1 LRYII
6 LIISFVVLGQV
17 SAGAQGKNGSV
28 SGHFIVYS
36 IQSITVTSL
45 SGVIA
50 FNTPNDYFNGVI
62 ANNYANIKIKS
73 NTNWIVSFS
82 AQSTYFTA
90 LSKNASTDM
99 PAGVM
104 AIRINGHSGFK
115 TLSTQ
120 SQKLRN
126 GPKGSGTDKH
136 DFNIDVNFN
145 PGFEYGGGLYSMGIV
160 YTLTKQ

>member
-1 LRYII
+1 M
-6 LIISFVVLGQV
+6 IISFVLLAFQTK
-17 SAGAQGKNGSV
+17 AQKSGSV
-28 SGHFIVYS
+28 SGNFIVYS

-62 ANNYANIKIKS
+62 SNNNSNIKVKS
-73 NTNWIVSFS
+73 NTNWLVSFS
-82 AQSTYFTA
+82 AQSTYFTG
-90 LSKNASTDM
+90 LSKNSSTDM

-104 AIRINGHSGFK
+104 GIRINGHSSFK

-120 SQKLRN
+120 SQKLRS
-126 GPKGSGTDKH
+126 GSKGSGTSSH

-145 PGFEYGGGLYSMGIV
+145 PGFEYSGGLYSIGIV